1 MEPDRR
7 RPPTRWTWTL
17 MCALTAACA
26 TGGPA
31 FPWRARG
38 APESATRADVQT
50 VNPHYDRLRSQLL
63 VRRVTRPT
71 RASLDYAA
79 YHANFMDADPPP
91 ERDADAGKRPD
102 ASHAFEG
109 AVVRASLTPSIGAT
123 PLTADERAHAVALA
137 PLVELLSAKHVA
149 GSDRLEDVVGRVRS
163 ENWGL
168 PGGPQVVRQ
177 TAAEGFLHDPGAG
190 RPVELWIKIELAPW
204 FRAFS
209 GLPDED
215 GDGFPELY
223 GQADPAALGDAAAIA
238 RFVHEDYDGRL
249 LSPAEVTG
257 WAHQLASYWYPSYN
271 TDLVDARG
279 GWPSDDTEPDIRKE
293 AGSLH
298 FDHPTVVMRGK
309 PAGKAVYNVFLVGE
323 GEGQPAAGAPVA
335 SQTAWPKLP
344 ASKPTPEPAATARA
358 VHAELAAHGGSWP
371 AWEKEVAPFR
381 TALERRLAALPAG
394 AKALAGAEGFLFYAR
409 SMSYALGGD
418 LGKQHADKNPIP
430 AIVRFRD
437 LLAKHG
443 VDLLFVPVPTKVEIY
458 PERAATPP
466 GGDEAPVRRFAG
478 QIVNPFER
486 KFLLE
491 LAEKGVETVDLL
503 PAFLAE
509 RGKDPS
515 AGQGEPL
522 YQAEDTHWSAR
533 GLDLAAKLVA
543 ERVRRYPWYR
553 PLAAHPR
560 VYRTKDASF
569 TRHGDLVSR
578 LPEAEQ
584 AKYAPATLVGQ
595 QVVTADGTPYED
607 DPDSP
612 VVLLGDSFTGV
623 YELMDCE
630 HAGVSAHLARD
641 LGAAVDLVMSYGGG
655 PNVRSKLLRRG
666 EAALSSKKL
675 VIWMMTARDLYDFGE
690 GWER

>member
-1 MEPDRR
+1 MLSNRR
-7 RPPTRWTWTL
+7 QAW
-17 MCALTAACA
+17 MSALVWAALAGACA

-31 FPWRARG
+31 FPWRAKG
-38 APESATRADVQT
+38 PPQIAKRADVET
-50 VNPHYDRLRSQLL
+50 VNPHYDRLRSQIL

-79 YHANFMDADPPP
+79 YHANFMNADPPP
-91 ERDADAGKRPD
+91 ERDVDAGKRPD
-102 ASHAFEG
+102 ASHPFDG
-109 AVVRASLTPSIGAT
+109 AVVRASLTASIDNT
-123 PLTADERAHAVALA
+123 PLTADERAHPVALA

-149 GSDRLEDVVGRVRS
+149 GADRLEDVVGRVRS
-163 ENWGL
+163 ESWGL
-168 PGGPQVVRQ
+168 AGGPQIVRQ
-177 TAAEGFLHDPGAG
+177 TAAEAYLHEPGAG
-190 RPVELWIKIELAPW
+190 RPVELWLKIELAPW

-209 GLPDED
+209 NLPDED

-223 GQADPAALGDAAAIA
+223 GQADPAGLGDPTAMA
-238 RFVHEDYDGRL
+238 RFIHDEYDGRL

-309 PAGKAVYNVFLVGE
+309 PSGKAVYNVFLVGDA
-323 GEGQPAAGAPVA
+323 GGAAAAPTPATAT
-335 SQTAWPKLP
+335 TAWPKLP
-344 ASKPTPEPAATARA
+344 ASKPTPDPATTARA
-358 VHAELAAHGGSWP
+358 VHAELAAHGGSWS
-371 AWEKEVAPFR
+371 AWQKELAPFQA
-381 TALERRLAALPAG
+381 ALERRLASLPPG
-394 AKALAGAEGFLFYAR
+394 AKALAGADGFLFYAR
-409 SMSYALGGD
+409 SMSYVLGGD
-418 LGKQHADKNPIP
+418 LGKQRADKNPIP

-458 PERAATPP
+458 PERAATAP
-466 GGDEAPVRRFAG
+466 GADPAPVRRFAG

-491 LAEKGVETVDLL
+491 LSEKGIETLDLF
-503 PAFLAE
+503 PAFANE
-509 RGKDPS
+509 RAHDPAVGK
-515 AGQGEPL
+515 GEPL
-522 YQAEDTHWSAR
+522 YQAEDTHWGAR
-533 GLDLAAKLVA
+533 GLELAAKLVA

-553 PLAAHPR
+553 PLGAHPR

-569 TRHGDLVSR
+569 PHHGDLVSR

-584 AKYAPATLVGQ
+584 AKVAPATLVGQ
-595 QVVTADGTPYED
+595 QVLKPDGAPYED

-612 VVLLGDSFTGV
+612 IVLLGDSFTGV

-630 HAGVSAHLARD
+630 HAGVSAHIARA
-641 LGAAVDLVMSYGGG
+641 LGTPVDLVMSYGGG

-666 EAALSSKKL
+666 EGALSSKKL